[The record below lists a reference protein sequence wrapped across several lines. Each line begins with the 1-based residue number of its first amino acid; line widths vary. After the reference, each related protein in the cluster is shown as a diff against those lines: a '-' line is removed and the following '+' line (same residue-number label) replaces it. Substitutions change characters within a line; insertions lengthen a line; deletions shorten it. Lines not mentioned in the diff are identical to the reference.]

1 MGNKENI
8 FAVYGRVIYHYE
20 TAIVHSFSKS
30 NHHHTII
37 TVTLSLLGN
46 IWLLLFN
53 ELLVPCVEISYR
65 FGPICTY
72 VFTNMF
78 LLNFSISSF
87 FFFLSLFLVKLK
99 VVSAT
104 FGPIATFFALLLF
117 IALVLLILKPGIIK
131 ANTIL
136 KNTISAK

>member
-8 FAVYGRVIYHYE
+8 FPIYGRVICHYE

-72 VFTNMF
+72 VFTNLF
-78 LLNFSISSF
+78 LLNFSISFFFSF
-87 FFFLSLFLVKLK
+87 FIPCEVKGCVCYFWTYNSILCFTSLYCSCLAYFKTRNNQGK
-99 VVSAT
+99 HS
-104 FGPIATFFALLLF
+104 FEKQNFC
-117 IALVLLILKPGIIK
+117 
-131 ANTIL
+131 
-136 KNTISAK
+136 

>member
-8 FAVYGRVIYHYE
+8 FPIYGRVICHYE

-72 VFTNMF
+72 VFTNLF
-78 LLNFSISSF
+78 LLNFSIS

-99 VVSAT
+99 VVSAI
-104 FGPIATFFALLLF
+104 FGPTTAFFALLLF
-117 IALVLLILKPGIIK
+117 IALVFLILKPGIIK

-136 KNTISAK
+136 KNKISAK